1 MLITGASGVK
11 MISWNWKGGKAAA
24 AALLALAGAGMGAGA
39 AQAQE
44 TAPPI
49 SPLRVESDHN
59 GVNIVDGKT
68 TMPLPALGVPAA
80 PRLHYDRA
88 PNAAPRTNGLVGG
101 EGAGT
106 WTVHTGM
113 GTSEEFQC
121 SETANCGSVTESG
134 SYFRSGFAGGTYK
147 QAGTGA
153 IWSFN
158 IKRADS
164 LSTNGRLMAFSA
176 SAVAFPDGETISYTY
191 EEAYLPGT
199 TAVTF
204 RPSRLTDSFGYFI
217 QLSYAPGDPDTPGW
231 DMPSSAALYA
241 SSNPTTP
248 LQQINYSWTTATQ
261 VGTDATTRTFSCD
274 SCILGAAA
282 SSTETTSGTSTLPG
296 ESAPT
301 LQVSRGAQDLV
312 STVVRDGVTWTY
324 TYTNARLS
332 YGAYIYDKVTV
343 DGPNGYHMVYDIS
356 VYEGRRNVI
365 RAITDALG
373 HKTSYTFDPNYQ
385 PTRIVQPE
393 LDEVS
398 VLYDEK
404 GNIYSKTTKA
414 KPGSGLADLIETA
427 SFPLATCANTVRCFR
442 PDWSKDAMGRQTDF
456 VWNDSGQLT
465 EQTDPADAQGVRK
478 KTYVQYL
485 DTGKVIRVCGD
496 VTTCGTPNE
505 VRTEIDY
512 WAATYLPAV
521 ERRIDAATGVTL
533 TTTYTYDAAGR
544 PLVVDGPLA
553 GSDDAIYFRYDGW
566 GRKIW
571 EIGPK
576 GANGVRNA
584 KRYTYRDS
592 DDKVTAVEEGT
603 VPDQNG
609 TILTPLTRTDASY
622 DAHRNPIR
630 ETLSDGLTAYAV
642 TDKSFDDRGELI
654 CQAQRMNPAAFTQQP
669 GACAFTTPG
678 SQGPD
683 RITHNVYDAAGQLL
697 QVQKAYGITTAN
709 FFPQTLQQNEATYEY
724 TANGKQKAVIDADGN
739 RAEMT
744 YDGYDRELRWIFPS
758 PTPPAPGQTGIAN
771 QADYEEYGYDTIGN
785 RTSLRK
791 RDGVTLT
798 YQYDNLN
805 RLRIKTVPASATF
818 AAGYSVYYGYDVR
831 GLQAYARFGSDAG
844 AGITNAYD
852 GFGRIVSSTT
862 NMDGTARTFSYQ
874 YDSAGNRTRLAI
886 SSGYVMNWTYDSAG
900 AMTGLVDGV
909 NQPLVGISYDP
920 AGRRQGLALG
930 PTGAST
936 ATYGYDPVNR
946 LTSLSHNIAATPGY
960 QALTFGYN
968 AASQIVTRTSSND
981 AFASNTA
988 YNVSRAYSVNGLNQY
1003 TAAGGFTFQ
1012 YDANGNL
1019 TSDGSSSYVYDA
1031 ENRLVS
1037 RSGGVALSY
1046 DPMGRLWQVSG
1057 PSGVT
1062 RFSYDGDRL
1071 TEEYNSSGQWVRLY
1085 AYGPNPDEPLVWYE
1099 LGASQVRRFLHADH
1113 QGSVIA
1119 SNDDAGNVVGVAGYD
1134 AWGIPNSTGLTNVG
1148 RFGYTGQAWLPELN
1162 MWYYKAR
1169 IYSPTLGR
1177 FLQTDPVGY
1186 DDQLNLYGYVANDP
1200 VNHQDPMGTDCTG
1213 SHIDCNGGIATGRSG
1228 GTVFGFMGPAA
1239 ARTAATG
1246 ASDLAIGVGAATTGA
1261 LASTALLCGDS
1272 PTSCSNQD
1280 ESRNYWYVT
1289 YTKTKEADGRVV
1301 TYSGRTSGY
1310 GRTPQDVVSA
1320 RDRSHHMD
1328 AKGFG
1333 PARLDRWVRSVATVN
1348 DAVGRAAIRGREQML
1363 IEHYGGAQSEGGT
1376 SGNAINGISPYN
1388 PLRPFYIGTAQTYF
1402 GNRF

>member
-1 MLITGASGVK
+1 MLMTGASGVK
-11 MISWNWKGGKAAA
+11 MISWNWRSGKAVA
-24 AALLALAGAGMGAGA
+24 AALLALAGVGLGAGA
-39 AQAQE
+39 AQAQDM
-44 TAPPI
+44 PQVI
-49 SPLRVESDHN
+49 SPLRVELDHN
-59 GVNIVDGKT
+59 GVNLIDGKI
-68 TMPLPALGVPAA
+68 TMPVQSLGVPAA
-80 PRLHYDRA
+80 PHLTFDRA
-88 PNAAPRTNGLVGG
+88 QNASPYVTGKYMNDGSSNFS
-101 EGAGT
+101 
-106 WTVHTGM
+106 VHTGT
-113 GTSEEFQC
+113 GTSESFQC
-121 SETANCGSVTESG
+121 SDTSADVSLHAMCGSVTGTG
-134 SYFRSGFAGGTYK
+134 SVFKVSNPPYRYT

-153 IWSFN
+153 IWYFN
-158 IKRADS
+158 LKHVDS
-164 LSTNGRLMAFSA
+164 AGTN
-176 SAVAFPDGETISYTY
+176 
-191 EEAYLPGT
+191 
-199 TAVTF
+199 
-204 RPSRLTDSFGYFI
+204 SRSVLY
-217 QLSYAPGDPDTPGW
+217 
-231 DMPSSAALYA
+231 YA
-241 SSNPTTP
+241 SSVEYPGVETLTYTYDGGYLADDPFHRVFYRAKRIDSSTGYHIDLTYQPGEVGDAGWNTVATAKLYAPSDP
-248 LQQINYSWTTATQ
+248 NIPIQQLTYSGDNVTQ
-261 VGTDATTRTFSCD
+261 VATDGLTSRTSTCTG
-274 SCILGAAA
+274 CALALG
-282 SSTETTSGTSTLPG
+282 SQIEVYEGSSTLPG

-301 LQVSRGAQDLV
+301 FQVAPNSNQLV
-312 STVVRDGVTWTY
+312 ASVTRDGVPWTY
-324 TYTNARLS
+324 S
-332 YGAYIYDKVTV
+332 YANLRFVFSTQFGAATLYDSVTV
-343 DGPNGYHMVYDIS
+343 DGPNSSHTVYGIANAQNRQY
-356 VYEGRRNVI
+356 VTG
-365 RAITDALG
+365 ITDSLNRHTAL
-373 HKTSYTFDPNYQ
+373 Q
-385 PTRIVQPE
+385 
-393 LDEVS
+393 
-398 VLYDEK
+398 YDENYRLTQMILPE
-404 GNIYSKTTKA
+404 GNKVVVGYDDYGNVTTKTTSPKF
-414 KPGSGLADLIETA
+414 GTTGTIVETA
-427 SFPLATCANTVRCFR
+427 HYPVDTCVHVACYR
-442 PDWSKDAMGRQTDF
+442 PDWSQDALGRQTDY
-456 VWNDSGQLT
+456 VYDANGLLT

-478 KTYVQYL
+478 KTYIQYL
-485 DTGKVIRVCGD
+485 DTGRVVRVCGD
-496 VTTCGTPNE
+496 TTTCGTPNE
-505 VRTEIDY
+505 IRTEVDY
-512 WAATYLPAV
+512 WGATLLPAV
-521 ERRIDAATGVTL
+521 ERRIDAAQGITL
-533 TTTYTYDAAGR
+533 TTTYTYDSAGR
-544 PLVVDGPLA
+544 PTMVDGPLP
-553 GSDDAIYFRYDGW
+553 GTDDAVYTRYDGY
-566 GRKIW
+566 GRKSW

-584 KRYTYRDS
+584 KRYTYRDN

-603 VPDQNG
+603 VPDQNS
-609 TILTPLTRTDASY
+609 TTLTPLTRTDASY
-622 DAHRNPIR
+622 DAHRNPVR

-654 CQAQRMNPAAFTQQP
+654 CQAQRMNPAAFAQQP

-709 FFPQTLQQNEATYEY
+709 FFPQTLQQNYATYEY
-724 TANGKQKAVIDADGN
+724 TANGKQKAVIDANGN

-744 YDGYDRELRWIFPS
+744 YDGYDRERRWIFPS

-831 GLQAYARFGSDAG
+831 GLQTWARFGSDSG
-844 AGITNAYD
+844 VGITNVYD
-852 GFGRIVSSTT
+852 GFGRLASATT
-862 NMDGTARTFSYQ
+862 NMDGTARTFSDQ

-1003 TAAGGFTFQ
+1003 SAAGGVTFQ

-1057 PSGVT
+1057 PSGIT

-1119 SNDDAGNVVGVAGYD
+1119 SNDDAGNLVGLAGYD
-1134 AWGIPNSTGLTNVG
+1134 AWGIPNSTSLTNVG
-1148 RFGYTGQAWLPELN
+1148 RFGYTGQAWLPELG

-1186 DDQLNLYGYVANDP
+1186 KDQVNLYAYVGNDP
-1200 VNHQDPMGTDCTG
+1200 LDGRDPTGLAVYGPDDRQQRYNVERNINARAQGTGYTYSFKGADHHLTRENEAGSRGLTG
-1213 SHIDCNGGIATGRSG
+1213 SRIAS
-1228 GTVFGFMGPAA
+1228 
-1239 ARTAATG
+1239 
-1246 ASDLAIGVGAATTGA
+1246 
-1261 LASTALLCGDS
+1261 S
-1272 PTSCSNQD
+1272 PYYN
-1280 ESRNYWYVT
+1280 R
-1289 YTKTKEADGRVV
+1289 
-1301 TYSGRTSGY
+1301 
-1310 GRTPQDVVSA
+1310 
-1320 RDRSHHMD
+1320 
-1328 AKGFG
+1328 
-1333 PARLDRWVRSVATVN
+1333 RLDEAIKSDKRIDIKVQQTIKDEHGNVVDI
-1348 DAVGRAAIRGREQML
+1348 DA
-1363 IEHYGGAQSEGGT
+1363 HYGGGVTVPEAGGNASVYVTGHSIRGTPVGGT
-1376 SGNAINGISPYN
+1376 TAMIHDASDILAHELLGHAIPRIVGPDTGNAVANENKMRSELGL
-1388 PLRPFYIGTAQTYF
+1388 PLRPAEPDHVEWP
-1402 GNRF
+1402 